1 MAVVDTQ
8 VDRGD
13 RHDDPAGSAA
23 GSLDVL
29 SGTLVLLNPHAGGGR
44 AAALAAPMRAWL
56 AAHAP
61 GAVLALPSGIDDGLA
76 RLRALPHGTRAVLV
90 GGDGTVHRMLPA
102 FVEHGLVMGLVP
114 LGSGNDFAR
123 ALGLHGWRWPR
134 ALAHAL
140 AAPARAIDHGEAA
153 FDGRRVPFASS
164 FTAGFDSSVGQRAI
178 DGPAWLRGLP
188 RYLLATLRELAD
200 LRHWTMTVQADGS
213 TVHQGAA
220 LFASV
225 LNTRSFGSGMP
236 AVPHARIDDG
246 RLDLLVA
253 GSLHRGQVAL
263 LLPRLLV
270 GRHLSHPQ
278 VHTRGFEVLEAD
290 APADVPLAG
299 DGEPLGNARAWR
311 VTVRPGGLRVVAAQP

>member
-1 MAVVDTQ
+1 MAVVDAQ

-13 RHDDPAGSAA
+13 RDHDPAGPAA
-23 GSLDVL
+23 GSADVL
-29 SGTLVLLNPHAGGGR
+29 ILLNPHAGGGR

-56 AAHAP
+56 AAQAP
-61 GAVLALPSGIDDGLA
+61 GAVLALPSSIDDGLA
-76 RLRALPHGTRAVLV
+76 RLRALPRGARAVLV

-102 FVEHGLVMGLVP
+102 FVEQALVMGLVP
-114 LGSGNDFAR
+114 FGSGNDFAR
-123 ALGLHGWRWPR
+123 ALGLHGWGWQR

-140 AAPARAIDHGEAA
+140 AAPARAIDHGEVR
-153 FDGRRVPFASS
+153 FDGRCVPFASS
-164 FTAGFDSSVGQRAI
+164 LTAGFDSAVGQRAI
-178 DGPAWLRGLP
+178 DGPARLRGLP

-200 LRHWTMTVQADGS
+200 LRHWDMEVSADG
-213 TVHQGAA
+213 VPLHRGPA

-253 GSLHRGQVAL
+253 GPLHRGQVAL

-270 GRHLSHPQ
+270 GRHLSHPAVQ
-278 VHTRGFEVLEAD
+278 TRPCTVLDVRAG
-290 APADVPLAG
+290 APVPLAG
-299 DGEPLGNARAWR
+299 EGEPLGSSRAWR
-311 VTVRPGGLRVVAAQP
+311 ITVRPAGLRVVAAQP